1 MKALEEFCDD
11 ISKYYPE
18 KDEFYSWYVL
28 LCVLNAMLALS
39 ATFGNIIIICALTK
53 TTCAL
58 CTSKILLRGLAFT
71 DLGVGLVV
79 QPLYISVI
87 AEILL
92 KDSVSSYDS
101 KCNTKIAFLVLGT
114 FLTSAS
120 FFIVSAISFDRFLA
134 ITLHLRYREIVT
146 ERKVTITISVL
157 WTLSAVTSVG
167 YLLIGDMNRE
177 VVSFAF
183 TITFFITTTLAFA
196 KIHLAVRRHRLQ
208 ISAQEETLGKNCK
221 DLTLRKRKFKSVM
234 NMFYVYAAFA
244 TCFLPYTCTKLAIAT
259 TGHNVVLKGI
269 FQFSM
274 TLGLL
279 NSSLNPIIF
288 SWRMEEIRRSM
299 LEVLRGVLPCLKLAR
314 VIQLHPQQELVM
326 T

>member
-1 MKALEEFCDD
+1 MKALEKFCDD

-39 ATFGNIIIICALTK
+39 ATFGNIIIIRALTK
-53 TTCAL
+53 TTGAL

-92 KDSVSSYDS
+92 KDSFSSNDS
-101 KCNTKIAFLVLGT
+101 ECNTKIAFLVLGT

-208 ISAQEETLGKNCK
+208 ISA
-221 DLTLRKRKFKSVM
+221 
-234 NMFYVYAAFA
+234 
-244 TCFLPYTCTKLAIAT
+244 
-259 TGHNVVLKGI
+259 
-269 FQFSM
+269 
-274 TLGLL
+274 
-279 NSSLNPIIF
+279 
-288 SWRMEEIRRSM
+288 
-299 LEVLRGVLPCLKLAR
+299 
-314 VIQLHPQQELVM
+314 
-326 T
+326 

>member
-39 ATFGNIIIICALTK
+39 ATFGNIIIIRALTK

-58 CTSKILLRGLAFT
+58 CTSKILLRGLALT

-87 AEILL
+87 AEILS

-101 KCNTKIAFLVLGT
+101 ECNTKIAFLVLGT

-167 YLLIGDMNRE
+167 YLLIGDMNRK
-177 VVSFAF
+177 VVSIAF
-183 TITFFITTTLAFA
+183 TITFLVTTTITFVE
-196 KIHLAVRRHRLQ
+196 IHLAVPRHR
-208 ISAQEETLGKNCK
+208 S
-221 DLTLRKRKFKSVM
+221 
-234 NMFYVYAAFA
+234 
-244 TCFLPYTCTKLAIAT
+244 
-259 TGHNVVLKGI
+259 
-269 FQFSM
+269 
-274 TLGLL
+274 
-279 NSSLNPIIF
+279 
-288 SWRMEEIRRSM
+288 
-299 LEVLRGVLPCLKLAR
+299 
-314 VIQLHPQQELVM
+314 
-326 T
+326 